1 MTAWIIANYINS
13 NSDTLEARVYPAN
26 QLGEERAVVEGMQL
40 GAGAT
45 MHIGGTAI
53 HNNFNK
59 RMGVL
64 DLPFMWRNYDHAHK
78 VLDGKVGETLAAEHE
93 KLGLKVLGWQDSWGY
108 RNVITTKKEVKKAED
123 LKGLKIRTIQTP
135 TYVAALNAMGASATP
150 MAFGEVYTSLQTGV
164 LDGFEHSSAV
174 AYTGKYY
181 EVAKYITL
189 TEHLFGP
196 TVTVISKKEWDG
208 YTDKEKQVV
217 AAAAKLGQDVNRSL
231 SVSGTRV
238 DAEAQGQGDDRQ
250 SDRQVRVPQGRGRAG
265 PARQDHRRRGPA
277 EDDPRHEVELICVA
291 AVVFAATRKSSAMDD
306 GRRDTAVVSA
316 EAGTGVSTPPGPLRR
331 GDDVLAMPRAQTNA
345 HFAGAH
351 MIAKSFRAVDRS
363 VEYALFLIFLAFT
376 LVGGLQ
382 VFNRFVLGLPL
393 SWSEEFQ
400 KFGHIWMVMLAIP
413 VRTGAARTSA
423 WTCCC
428 TCCRRRR
435 RRRSAW

>member
-1 MTAWIIANYINS
+1 MKPRWTLHTLALSLTLAAAMAVAPHAGAQAKKQVKISHATAADVANDNHMTAWIIANYINS

-231 SVSGTRV
+231 SVQR
-238 DAEAQGQGDDRQ
+238 DAESMQKLKDKGMIVNPIDKA
-250 SDRQVRVPQGRGRAG
+250 PFLKAAG
-265 PARQDHRRRGPA
+265 PLQDQLAKNIGA
-277 EDDPRHEVELICVA
+277 EDLLKTI
-291 AVVFAATRKSSAMDD
+291 
-306 GRRDTAVVSA
+306 RDT
-316 EAGTGVSTPPGPLRR
+316 
-331 GDDVLAMPRAQTNA
+331 
-345 HFAGAH
+345 
-351 MIAKSFRAVDRS
+351 K
-363 VEYALFLIFLAFT
+363 
-376 LVGGLQ
+376 
-382 VFNRFVLGLPL
+382 
-393 SWSEEFQ
+393 
-400 KFGHIWMVMLAIP
+400 
-413 VRTGAARTSA
+413 
-423 WTCCC
+423 
-428 TCCRRRR
+428 
-435 RRRSAW
+435 